1 VKFVLC
7 DDDALMRNMVETLI
21 ERQGHELIAAVVN
34 TADATD
40 LIVKHR
46 PDAVIVDLSL
56 GYNTDFDIVDVATAV
71 GSQVI
76 VFSHNADQSILSRFT
91 PTPITV
97 AKPDFVQLEEVLG
110 RVKPNEGPGGGA
122 EIQERRR
129 HPDRVSIG
137 PVPTGLADA
146 HAFYE
151 ALSNAMPDDVLLSVE
166 PAGPGAL
173 VVEADAALVSRLV
186 RATDRVLF
194 AGSSIK
200 LYLADGGTDGT
211 AVFLA
216 RLREVAPILADQVR
230 VRSVTLGDGEL
241 SSDAFDRL
249 KGSTEV
255 HHP

>member
-1 VKFVLC
+1 MKFVLC

-21 ERQGHELIAAVVN
+21 ERQNHELIAAVDN

-46 PDAVIVDLSL
+46 PDAVVVDLSL

-76 VFSHNADQSILSRFT
+76 VFSHNADHSILARFT
-91 PTPITV
+91 PTPVTV
-97 AKPDFVQLEEVLG
+97 PKPDFVELEEVLG
-110 RVKPNEGPGGGA
+110 RVRPNEGPTGGA
-122 EIQERRR
+122 QVQERRR
-129 HPDRVSIG
+129 HPERVSIG

-146 HAFYE
+146 QAFYE
-151 ALSNAMPDDVLLSVE
+151 ALSNAVADDVLLSVE
-166 PAGPGAL
+166 PAAPGAL
-173 VVEADAALVSRLV
+173 VVEADAAVVSRLV

-194 AGSSIK
+194 AGTSIK

-211 AVFLA
+211 TAFLT

-230 VRSVTLGDGEL
+230 VRSVRIGDGEL

-249 KGSTEV
+249 KGSAEV
-255 HHP
+255 HRP

>member
-1 VKFVLC
+1 MKFVLC

-21 ERQGHELIAAVVN
+21 QRQGHELIAAVDN

-46 PDAVIVDLSL
+46 PDAVVVDLSL

-76 VFSHNADQSILSRFT
+76 VFSHNADQSILGRYT
-91 PTPITV
+91 PAPVTV
-97 AKPDFVQLEEVLG
+97 PKPDFVDLEEVLG
-110 RVKPNEGPGGGA
+110 RVRPNEGPRGGA
-122 EIQERRR
+122 EVQERRR

-146 HAFYE
+146 MAFYE
-151 ALSNAMPDDVLLSVE
+151 AMSNAMADDVLLSVE
-166 PAGPGAL
+166 PASPSAV
-173 VVEADAALVSRLV
+173 VVESDAAVVSRLV

-194 AGSSIK
+194 AGTSIK

-211 AVFLA
+211 AAFLA
-216 RLREVAPILADQVR
+216 RLREVAPILADQVC
-230 VRSVTLGDGEL
+230 VRSVTIGADEA

-249 KGSTEV
+249 KGSAEV

>member
-1 VKFVLC
+1 MKFVLC
-7 DDDALMRNMVETLI
+7 DDDALMRSMVETLVH
-21 ERQGHELIAAVVN
+21 RQGHELIAAVDN

-56 GYNTDFDIVDVATAV
+56 GYNTDFDIVDVATGA

-76 VFSHNADQSILSRFT
+76 VFSHNADHSILARFS
-91 PTPITV
+91 PMPVTV
-97 AKPDFVQLEEVLG
+97 PKPDFVELEEVLH
-110 RVKPNEGPGGGA
+110 RVRPNDGGSGPA
-122 EIQERRR
+122 EVQERRR

-146 HAFYE
+146 QAFYE
-151 ALSNAMPDDVLLSVE
+151 ALSNAMADDVLLSME
-166 PAGPGAL
+166 PAAPGS
-173 VVEADAALVSRLV
+173 VVGEEDAAVVSRLV

-200 LYLADGGTDGT
+200 LYLADGGTEGT
-211 AVFLA
+211 GAFLA
-216 RLREVAPILADQVR
+216 RLREAAPSLADGVR
-230 VRSVTLGDGEL
+230 VRSVTIADGEA

-249 KGSTEV
+249 KQASDV
-255 HHP
+255 RRP

>member
-1 VKFVLC
+1 
-7 DDDALMRNMVETLI
+7 M
-21 ERQGHELIAAVVN
+21 
-34 TADATD
+34 
-40 LIVKHR
+40 
-46 PDAVIVDLSL
+46 
-56 GYNTDFDIVDVATAV
+56 
-71 GSQVI
+71 
-76 VFSHNADQSILSRFT
+76 
-91 PTPITV
+91 
-97 AKPDFVQLEEVLG
+97 
-110 RVKPNEGPGGGA
+110 KPNEGPGGGA

-146 HAFYE
+146 QAFYE
-151 ALSNAMPDDVLLSVE
+151 ALSNAMADDVLLSVE

-230 VRSVTLGDGEL
+230 VRSVTLATASSVRRVRPAEGLSGGPPPLKVAGRPYSGGSGRSDGPDGPSVPAVAGRMSPT
-241 SSDAFDRL
+241 SSTSSSAEP
-249 KGSTEV
+249 STLR
-255 HHP
+255 